1 MWNHVDYMLYQTE
14 LYIKY
19 ESNMIVSV
27 YVTFHQQKM
36 TYTNNNRNATLF
48 PIINWLH
55 IVDYTWML
63 DCIQIML
70 YIKSYCY
77 YLRLNSIV
85 LNLHM
90 FSYIIMQCHMINV
103 ILLLWHRP
111 YWKNDNLTYDSIL
124 CYIKIKY
131 NIIPLYIYIHI
142 VLCYFVLICLTLQCI
157 LETYVYIYY
166 WYYIYSLLAYNI

>member
-1 MWNHVDYMLYQTE
+1 MLYQTE

-55 IVDYTWML
+55 IVDYIWML

-131 NIIPLYIYIHI
+131 NIIPLYIYIHT
-142 VLCYFVLICLTLQCI
+142 YCI
-157 LETYVYIYY
+157 MLFCVDMSYATVYSWNIRIYIYT
-166 WYYIYSLLAYNI
+166 IDIASIVC